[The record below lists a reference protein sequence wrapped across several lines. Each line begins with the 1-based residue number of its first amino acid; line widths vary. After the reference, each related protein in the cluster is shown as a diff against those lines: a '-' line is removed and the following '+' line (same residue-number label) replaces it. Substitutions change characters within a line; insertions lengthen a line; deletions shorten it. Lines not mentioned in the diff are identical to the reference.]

1 MNIEE
6 YMIWVWLTVFVI
18 TTIVEAATQDFV
30 SIWFA
35 IGSLIAMAICYFV
48 PFYVEIIV
56 FAVVSLVSL
65 ALTRPLVKK
74 LMDRTE
80 RFTNTDEFVGKK
92 VILEKA
98 VSKFTNGEVKIN
110 GIIYSAILPEIET
123 EDIKEGTVVEIVALK
138 GNKIVVKKSEEES
151 VGNIENV

>member
-1 MNIEE
+1 MDFEA
-6 YMIWVWLTVFVI
+6 YMIWIWLAVFVI
-18 TTIVEAATQDFV
+18 TVIVEAATQDFV

-35 IGSLIAMAICYFV
+35 IGSLIAMAICYFA

-80 RFTNTDEFVGKK
+80 RYTNTDEFVGKK
-92 VILEKA
+92 VVLEKN
-98 VSKFTNGEVKIN
+98 VSKFSDGEVKIN
-110 GIIYSAILPEIET
+110 GIIYNAILPELENEEIE
-123 EDIKEGTVVEIVALK
+123 KGTVVEIVALK
-138 GNKIVVKKSEEES
+138 GNKIIVKKTEES
-151 VGNIENV
+151 VGEIENV

>member
-6 YMIWVWLTVFVI
+6 YMIWIWLTVFVV
-18 TTIVEAATQDFV
+18 TVVVEAGTQDFV

-56 FAVVSLVSL
+56 FAVISLLSL

-74 LMDRTE
+74 FMDRTE
-80 RFTNTDEFVGKK
+80 RFANTDEFVGKK
-92 VILEKA
+92 VIVEKTI
-98 VSKFTNGEVKIN
+98 SKFNDGEVKLN

-123 EDIKEGTVVEIVALK
+123 EEIEKGTVVEIVALK
-138 GNKIVVKKSEEES
+138 GNKIIVRKTEES
-151 VGNIENV
+151 VGKIENV